1 VSKSRKKAI
10 LPEIKTNI
18 KQNVYFK
25 ERLYFQ
31 LEIYKW
37 HYALNK
43 DVVEV
48 LKNTNFYKKW
58 DILISKI

>member
-1 VSKSRKKAI
+1 MSKSRKKAI

-25 ERLYFQ
+25 ERLYFEW
-31 LEIYKW
+31 EIYQW
-37 HYALNK
+37 HYSLNK